1 MEGFGLPM
9 SFGKKTK
16 DVSVNMKAKLEQ
28 SKRAEEVSNENGCV
42 QLTSR
47 SLPNQSRQ

>member
-16 DVSVNMKAKLEQ
+16 AVTVNIKAKLDQ
-28 SKRAEEVSNENGCV
+28 SKRSSDVSPLESSEGV
-42 QLTSR
+42 G
-47 SLPNQSRQ
+47 

>member
-16 DVSVNMKAKLEQ
+16 APPVDMKARLDK
-28 SKRAEEVSNENGCV
+28 SKRADEVSLMEV
-42 QLTSR
+42 YS
-47 SLPNQSRQ
+47 